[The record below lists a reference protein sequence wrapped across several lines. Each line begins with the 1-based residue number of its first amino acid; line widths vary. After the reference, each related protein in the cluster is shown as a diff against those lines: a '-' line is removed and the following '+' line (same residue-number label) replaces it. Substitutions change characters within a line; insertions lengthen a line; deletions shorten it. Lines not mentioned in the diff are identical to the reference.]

1 MATTIGEQLRL
12 AREERGV
19 ALREISNQT
28 RISMRYLEA
37 IETNDYKRLPGGIFN
52 RSFVKAYARCVG
64 FDEKQALEGYALFMR
79 EQGQS
84 VDDVETTPHYSKVYG
99 DASATRSPLLTVF
112 LAIVILA
119 ILTLGALAA
128 VHWYQRRVSA
138 ASEEGQTAKVLISH
152 NRSYN
157 SQPACW
163 CG

>member
-1 MATTIGEQLRL
+1 MH
-12 AREERGV
+12 
-19 ALREISNQT
+19 
-28 RISMRYLEA
+28 
-37 IETNDYKRLPGGIFN
+37 
-52 RSFVKAYARCVG
+52 
-64 FDEKQALEGYALFMR
+64 

-112 LAIVILA
+112 LAILILA

-138 ASEEGQTAKVLISH
+138 ASENGQTATLLISH
-152 NRSYN
+152 EMYNRP
-157 SQPACW
+157 PAC